1 MWGKREQWILWSV
14 TYAPLILIM
23 FFRFLISNNI
33 YFGLDV
39 FLKNLNE
46 FNDFFFSRMAFE
58 LYFIIF
64 TVILSFILFKITI
77 KFYLYKYDE
86 KFEQGG
92 EGEDF
97 FIREINKLSAN
108 DYSFFLLTL
117 LLPLISLDHS
127 SIINLFISI
136 MIIIYV
142 INIYVKTDSI
152 SVCPIF
158 FFSGRAVYKGI
169 ISTGSME
176 EEKVN
181 PALRRNVVMV
191 MKKENLDLINQVRG
205 EELVGNVY
213 YISKNK

>member
-14 TYAPLILIM
+14 TYTPLILIM
-23 FFRFLISNNI
+23 FFRFLVSNNI

-39 FLKNLNE
+39 YLKNLNK
-46 FNDFFFSRMAFE
+46 FNELFFSKMAFE

-64 TVILSFILFKITI
+64 TLIASIILFKITI

-86 KFEQGG
+86 KFVVGRD
-92 EGEDF
+92 GEDF
-97 FIREINKLSAN
+97 YIREIKKLSAN

-136 MIIIYV
+136 MIIVYV

-152 SVCPIF
+152 SACPIF

-169 ISTGSME
+169 ISTGSKE
-176 EEKVN
+176 EEQVN
-181 PALRRNVVMV
+181 PTLRRSVVMI
-191 MKKENLDLINQVRG
+191 MKKDSIDLINQVRG
-205 EELVGNVY
+205 ESLVGNVY
-213 YISKNK
+213 YITKNK